1 MAQERAA
8 AKRACA
14 ATSAPP
20 AESEDEDRERCCWR
34 ALRDSGAHRAAA
46 KREVAISGADRRV
59 CALVPDRAF
68 SRFHGVTWEAV
79 TKSKQIDS
87 LEDPVRL
94 SDALCSVQAG
104 SKPAAIT
111 CVLLLQAW

>member
-1 MAQERAA
+1 MN
-8 AKRACA
+8 KII
-14 ATSAPP
+14 
-20 AESEDEDRERCCWR
+20 
-34 ALRDSGAHRAAA
+34 LFF
-46 KREVAISGADRRV
+46 
-59 CALVPDRAF
+59 AF
-68 SRFHGVTWEAV
+68 SIGFLSALAQPLN
-79 TKSKQIDS
+79 SKQIDS